1 MEQVNSI
8 LDFADGSLIER
19 INYEMKKI
27 LENVVHPN
35 TDDKPRKLTIEVS
48 VTPQNDR
55 RTVSIKTVVKK
66 TLRPTSAVQT
76 QMVFQSLGGELK
88 AYEITGIPD
97 GQADLFGE
105 IHRQKFFNIKVSEEM
120 NDGKQQN

>member
-1 MEQVNSI
+1 MEEVKSI

-48 VTPQNDR
+48 VAPQ
-55 RTVSIKTVVKK
+55 KTVARY
-66 TLRPTSAVQT
+66 LSR
-76 QMVFQSLGGELK
+76 QS
-88 AYEITGIPD
+88 
-97 GQADLFGE
+97 
-105 IHRQKFFNIKVSEEM
+105 
-120 NDGKQQN
+120 

>member
-1 MEQVNSI
+1 MQEVNSI

-35 TDDKPRKLTIEVS
+35 TDEKPRKLTIDIS

-55 RTVSIKTVVKK
+55 RTVSLKMVVKK

-76 QMVFQSLGGELK
+76 QMVFQSLDGELK
-88 AYEITGIPD
+88 SYEVTGIPD
-97 GQADLFGE
+97 GQTDLFGE
-105 IHRQKFFNIKVSEEM
+105 VHRQKFFNIKIQEEM
-120 NDGKQQN
+120 TDGKKR